1 MSGSEGVGQFILMLF
16 PLLMILGGVVDVMTR
31 RIPNSLIIGTTVL
44 FLPAALATGM
54 PVWIMSFHIATA
66 AVLLVLG
73 FGLFSFGVIGGGDA
87 KMMAAAGLWLGF
99 PCSILF
105 ITFSVLAGG
114 LLAAAVGLWF
124 VVTMEGG
131 MQSAWF
137 DKAVAPLRPSVPY
150 GFALA
155 AGAILATPFSWW
167 MRAAIG

>member
-1 MSGSEGVGQFILMLF
+1 MSGSGGVGQFFLMLF
-16 PLLMILGGVVDVMTR
+16 PLLMILSGAVDVMTR
-31 RIPNSLIIGTTVL
+31 RIPNSLVVGTAAL
-44 FLPAALATGM
+44 FLPAALVTGM
-54 PVWIMSFHIATA
+54 PLWIMSLHVATA

-73 FGLFSFGVIGGGDA
+73 FGLFSFGVVGGGDA

-105 ITFSVLAGG
+105 ITFSALAGG
-114 LLAAAVGLWF
+114 LLAAAMGLWF
-124 VVTMEGG
+124 LVTMEGG
-131 MQSAWF
+131 MHSAWF
-137 DKAVAPLRPSVPY
+137 DKAVAPLKPSVPY

>member
-1 MSGSEGVGQFILMLF
+1 MGGSGGVGQFFLMLF
-16 PLLMILGGVVDVMTR
+16 PLLMILGGAGDVMTR
-31 RIPNSLIIGTTVL
+31 RIPNSLVVGTAAL
-44 FLPAALATGM
+44 FLPAALVTGM
-54 PVWIMSFHIATA
+54 PLWIMSLHVATA

-73 FGLFSFGVIGGGDA
+73 FGLFSFGVVGGGDA

-105 ITFSVLAGG
+105 ITFSALAGG
-114 LLAAAVGLWF
+114 LLAAAMGLWF
-124 VVTMEGG
+124 LVTMEGG
-131 MQSAWF
+131 VHSAWF
-137 DKAVAPLRPSVPY
+137 DKTVAPLKPSVPY

>member
-1 MSGSEGVGQFILMLF
+1 MSGSGGVGQFFLMLF
-16 PLLMILGGVVDVMTR
+16 PLLMILSGAVDVMTR
-31 RIPNSLIIGTTVL
+31 RIPNSLVVGTAAL
-44 FLPAALATGM
+44 FLPAALVTGM
-54 PVWIMSFHIATA
+54 PIWIMSLHVATA

-73 FGLFSFGVIGGGDA
+73 FGLFSFGVVGGGDA

-105 ITFSVLAGG
+105 ITFSALSGG
-114 LLAAAVGLWF
+114 LLAAAMGLWF
-124 VVTMEGG
+124 LVTMEGG
-131 MQSAWF
+131 MHSAWF
-137 DKAVAPLRPSVPY
+137 DKAVAPLKPSVPY

>member
-1 MSGSEGVGQFILMLF
+1 MSGAEGVGQFFLMLF
-16 PLLMILGGVVDVMTR
+16 PLVMILAGAGDVMTR
-31 RIPNSLIIGTTVL
+31 RIPNSLIIGAAAL
-44 FLPAALATGM
+44 FLPAALVTGM
-54 PVWIMSFHIATA
+54 PLWIMSLHVATA
-66 AVLLVLG
+66 AVLLLFG

-105 ITFSVLAGG
+105 VTFSALAGG
-114 LLAAAVGLWF
+114 ILAAAIGLWF
-124 VVTMEGG
+124 LVTMEGG
-131 MQSAWF
+131 IHSAWF
-137 DKAVAPLRPSVPY
+137 DKAVAPLKPSVPY

>member
-1 MSGSEGVGQFILMLF
+1 MSGSGGVGQFFLMLF
-16 PLLMILGGVVDVMTR
+16 PLLMILGGAVDVMTR
-31 RIPNSLIIGTTVL
+31 RIPNSLVVGTAAL
-44 FLPAALATGM
+44 FLPAALVTGM
-54 PVWIMSFHIATA
+54 PLWIMSLHVATA

-73 FGLFSFGVIGGGDA
+73 FGLFSFGVVGGGDA

-105 ITFSVLAGG
+105 ITFSALAGG
-114 LLAAAVGLWF
+114 LLAAAMGLWF
-124 VVTMEGG
+124 LVTMEGG
-131 MQSAWF
+131 MHSAWF
-137 DKAVAPLRPSVPY
+137 DKAVAPLKPSVPY

>member
-1 MSGSEGVGQFILMLF
+1 MSGSGGVGQFFLMLF
-16 PLLMILGGVVDVMTR
+16 PLLMILGGAGDVMTR
-31 RIPNSLIIGTTVL
+31 RIPNSLVVGTAAL
-44 FLPAALATGM
+44 FLPAALVTGM
-54 PVWIMSFHIATA
+54 PLWIMSLHVATA

-73 FGLFSFGVIGGGDA
+73 FGLFSFGVVGGGDA

-105 ITFSVLAGG
+105 ITFSALAGG
-114 LLAAAVGLWF
+114 LLAAAMGLWF
-124 VVTMEGG
+124 LVTMEGG
-131 MQSAWF
+131 MHSAWF
-137 DKAVAPLRPSVPY
+137 DKAVAPLKPSVPY